1 MTNEEFIKNLK
12 TEELA
17 RVLKYAID
25 CWHCPIHAF
34 CDKTECEGCEETW
47 IRWLKAKKTAEDLNY
62 D

>member
-25 CWHCPIHAF
+25 CWHCPIRAF
-34 CDKTECEGCEETW
+34 CDKTEYEGCEETW

>member
-12 TEELA
+12 TAELA
-17 RVLKYAID
+17 RVLIYSTY
-25 CWHCPIHAF
+25 CRHCPIRAF

-47 IRWLKAKKTAEDLNY
+47 IRWLKAKKTAEDLNN